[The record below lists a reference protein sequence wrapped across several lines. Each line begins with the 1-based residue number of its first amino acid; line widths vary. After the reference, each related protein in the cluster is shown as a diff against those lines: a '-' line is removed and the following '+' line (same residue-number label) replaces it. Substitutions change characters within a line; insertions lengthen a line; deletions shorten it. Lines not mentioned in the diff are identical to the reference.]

1 SVPAVQRELGD
12 ARVRAEHRRAME
24 RLQYLAYHDPGTGLP
39 NRTAFLD
46 KLQTVIRQAEELG
59 QAVLVANISINNAM
73 DILHTLGPD
82 IHTGLLQQLAR
93 RLQDAFPGHLSC
105 ARIRENN
112 FALALPLHTDFTPDA
127 AGAACLAALE
137 EPFDIGLAHLHVDTS
152 IGLATFP
159 NDSQDAETL
168 LRAASVAMH
177 RAQRDFR
184 PQLHYSAELD
194 RATPQRL
201 TLLGELRQAIRDGQ
215 LELHYQPKVNLQ
227 TSTIAGVEAL

>member
-1 SVPAVQRELGD
+1 
-12 ARVRAEHRRAME
+12 
-24 RLQYLAYHDPGTGLP
+24 
-39 NRTAFLD
+39 
-46 KLQTVIRQAEELG
+46 
-59 QAVLVANISINNAM
+59 
-73 DILHTLGPD
+73 
-82 IHTGLLQQLAR
+82 
-93 RLQDAFPGHLSC
+93 
-105 ARIRENN
+105 
-112 FALALPLHTDFTPDA
+112 
-127 AGAACLAALE
+127 
-137 EPFDIGLAHLHVDTS
+137 VDTS

-227 TSTIAGVEAL
+227 TSTIAGVEALIRWNHPRRGQIPPAEFIEPAEHSGLIRPLTEWVI